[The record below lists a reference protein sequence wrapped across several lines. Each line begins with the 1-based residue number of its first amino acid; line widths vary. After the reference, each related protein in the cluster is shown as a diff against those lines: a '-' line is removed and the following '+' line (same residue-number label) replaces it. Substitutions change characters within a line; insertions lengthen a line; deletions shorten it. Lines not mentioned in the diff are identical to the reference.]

1 MTDIELRF
9 GTEGLPDATRGISGL
24 RDAYQRLAKELQ
36 RPLRQIDTFR
46 ALEEDLESGA
56 RAMALARNRVR
67 DLGNELART
76 AAPAAVLKQ
85 GYRDSVNE
93 LQRLER
99 AEARQKVTLAG
110 LRAELQAAGVDTS
123 RLAAERSRLSTA
135 LSENLTAGR
144 ADAGINAS
152 LGTLNVAR
160 LRELEAQLKS
170 LPADYARLSKSGV
183 LSAREQAA
191 AQAQL
196 QKQLAQTKQEIKE
209 LSGPVGGGT
218 IGLLGRLGL
227 ASLATYSVTEGV
239 GAYMRSVDGVRK
251 LNVQLKLATTSQD
264 EFNTAQRVLAQLAE
278 DNQAPLGSLYQLYG
292 RIAPALRDAKKGQ
305 AEVLGVTEA
314 VTAAMRVSG
323 ATAAESEGAIVQ
335 FAQALG
341 AGALRGD
348 EFNSVAEQS
357 PRLMRA
363 LADGLGVARSQL
375 KAMADAGQLTTDVV
389 VTGLL
394 KELPKLRAEAALLPK
409 TWEGSMTEVKNEAVQ
424 AASAFDNLTNFS
436 SRLTEQLRGVTGPLR
451 TVSAYLNALNKKGSA
466 GAGELFSARGLAE
479 QAKFAQ
485 DRINQI
491 NLALK
496 ELQETGEVSVG
507 LKFSLGTGDRG
518 ELEAQL
524 KDLQAKLDAVKKLQ
538 DGAAREQEESTKKLE
553 QTYRE
558 RDLALADSFAN
569 QLQAS
574 QEAANASD
582 SSNKKAVAARKA
594 YTLQMDVLDRAES
607 DAAARRLARE
617 EKAAQE
623 AAGIKVDE
631 LALLKT
637 YVEQSGSTWDAYL
650 ARQTERQRLELVA
663 IQSAEAKKKAAR
675 EKATADLKTE
685 MGKQLDALKEAQAN
699 YEKVVGETQGNLK
712 PFKDLVKSFKDGT
725 AGQSADP
732 TYGQVQ
738 DLKLKAR
745 TSIDKDPQKALEYAN
760 KAREALEQLMAAG
773 QNAYGLNGVA
783 QELEDIA
790 TAATEVQKVRA
801 ADNVNRIEQSLVDLQ
816 KRMDLVKIAPLEITL
831 DENSVAQL
839 AKRLQEVAA
848 AIAKTLTIQA
858 KVTTD
863 GVTTTPVNPDF
874 NPQASKDE
882 FSGGGFTGP
891 GGKYEEA
898 GTVHRGEHVQ
908 PQEVVREP
916 GALGFLERVR
926 LHGFQNTMQALRAK
940 YSGGWRGYASGGL
953 VTPVRTPSIPAPAGG
968 LVEQSSAPSLTPVNV
983 YLEGRRYSMM
993 AGDDTLAQLH
1003 RAALKKGH
1011 RRND

>member
-1 MTDIELRF
+1 MTDIELRLNADV
-9 GTEGLPDATRGISGL
+9 TDATRGISAF
-24 RDAYQRLAKELQ
+24 RTEYQRLVKDVQ
-36 RPLRQIDTFR
+36 RPIRQIDTFR
-46 ALEEDLESGA
+46 ALEGELDAGA
-56 RAMALARNRVR
+56 RRMVSARDKVR
-67 DLGNELART
+67 DLGNEIART
-76 AAPAAVLKQ
+76 AVPTNTLKQ
-85 GYRDSVNE
+85 GYRDAVNE

-99 AEARQKVTLAG
+99 AEARQKATLAG
-110 LRAELQAAGVDTS
+110 MRAELQAAGVDTAKLAS
-123 RLAAERSRLSTA
+123 ERTRLRNALEERVS
-135 LSENLTAGR
+135 AGR
-144 ADAGINAS
+144 ADAGISSSMGA
-152 LGTLNVAR
+152 LNVSR

-170 LPADYARLSKSGV
+170 LPEDYARLSKAGV

-196 QKQLAQTKQEIKE
+196 QRQLVQTKQEINE
-209 LSGPVGGGT
+209 ITGPAGGGT
-218 IGLLGRLGL
+218 IGFLGRLGL
-227 ASLATYSVTEGV
+227 ASVATYSATEGI

-323 ATAAESEGAIVQ
+323 ATGAESEGAIVQ

-363 LADGLGVARSQL
+363 LSDGLGVARGQL

-451 TVSAYLNALNKKGSA
+451 TVSGYLNALNKKGAA
-466 GAGELFSARGLAE
+466 GVAELFSTRGLAE

-518 ELEAQL
+518 ELESQL

-538 DGAAREQEESTKKLE
+538 DAAAHDQDESTKKLE
-553 QTYRE
+553 QTYKE

-569 QLQAS
+569 QLQTSQKSAS
-574 QEAANASD
+574 AAGASD
-582 SSNKKAVAARKA
+582 KASLASRKA

-607 DAAARRLARE
+607 DASARRLARE
-617 EKAAQE
+617 EKEAQE
-623 AAGIKVDE
+623 KAGIKVDE
-631 LALLKT
+631 LALLKV
-637 YVEQSGSTWDAYL
+637 YIAQSGSTWDAYL
-650 ARQTERQRLELVA
+650 ARQSERQRLELAA
-663 IQSAEAKKKAAR
+663 IKGAEDKKKAAR

-685 MGKQLDALKEAQAN
+685 MGKQLDALKDAQAS
-699 YEKVVGETQGNLK
+699 YEKVVGDTQSTLK
-712 PFKDLVKSFKDGT
+712 PFKDLVQSFKDGT
-725 AGQSADP
+725 AGPTADP
-732 TYGQVQ
+732 TYGQLQ
-738 DLKLKAR
+738 SLKLKAR
-745 TSIDKDPQKALEYAN
+745 TSVDKDPQKALEYAN

-801 ADNVNRIEQSLVDLQ
+801 ADSVNRIEQSLVDLQ
-816 KRMDLVKIAPLEITL
+816 KRIDVVKVAPLEITL
-831 DENSVAQL
+831 DENSVDQL
-839 AKRLQEVAA
+839 VKHLQDAA
-848 AIAKTLTIQA
+848 AKIAKILTIQA
-858 KVTTD
+858 TITTD
-863 GVTTTPVNPDF
+863 GVTTNPVSPDF
-874 NPQASKDE
+874 NTQASNDGY
-882 FSGGGFTGP
+882 SSGGFTGP
-891 GGKYEEA
+891 GGKYEPA

-916 GALGFLERVR
+916 GALSFLERVR
-926 LHGFQNTMQALRAK
+926 LYGFTNTMQALRTKMA
-940 YSGGWRGYASGGL
+940 GGWRGYATGGL
-953 VTPVRTPSIPAPAGG
+953 VTPVRAPSIPPPAGG
-968 LVEQSSAPSLTPVNV
+968 LLGQASAAPLTPVNL

-993 AGDDTLAQLH
+993 AGDDTLQQLH
-1003 RAALKKGH
+1003 RAALKQGH
-1011 RRND
+1011 RR